1 MITAKEARDISL
13 SSNSFKFVLNSI
25 FAEIKNLSENG
36 EFSYVKSFFYPV
48 YDINVVEAVRQKL
61 QNLGYDAILHR
72 SPKSITLSVNWSN
85 PK

>member
-1 MITAKEARDISL
+1 MLTAKEAYDTAL

-25 FAEIKNLSENG
+25 FLEIKNLSENG
-36 EFSYVKSFFYPV
+36 EFSYVKSFYLV
-48 YDINVVEAVRQKL
+48 YDIHVIEYVRQKL
-61 QNLGYDAILHR
+61 QDLGYDAVLHR